1 MRFPNLRRVWTGKE
15 SYNNLEKELQIG
27 NKGRQRLRDRDRVS
41 GENLSRL
48 ALKKSGE
55 LQKERSVTAVSLKT
69 QRCGFSWQNRYE
81 RAQCVCRSLSIPC
94 IPGPSADPSALPP
107 SAQNPSA
114 SAAVS
119 QLHEQLLGRC
129 SPETEEKASQGKP
142 PRCGSPAVWLKLSSS
157 HHGRANLPQHPGF

>member
-27 NKGRQRLRDRDRVS
+27 NKGRQKLRDRGS

-55 LQKERSVTAVSLKT
+55 VPKERSVTAVSLKT
-69 QRCGFSWQNRYE
+69 QCFGFSWQNRSE
-81 RAQCVCRSLSIPC
+81 RAQCVCRSLSIPR

-107 SAQNPSA
+107 SSAMNPSA

-119 QLHEQLLGRC
+119 QLDEQLLGRC
-129 SPETEEKASQGKP
+129 SPDAEEKASQGKH
-142 PRCGSPAVWLKLSSS
+142 PRCGSPLVWLRLSSS
-157 HHGRANLPQHPGF
+157 HHGRANLPQHTGF